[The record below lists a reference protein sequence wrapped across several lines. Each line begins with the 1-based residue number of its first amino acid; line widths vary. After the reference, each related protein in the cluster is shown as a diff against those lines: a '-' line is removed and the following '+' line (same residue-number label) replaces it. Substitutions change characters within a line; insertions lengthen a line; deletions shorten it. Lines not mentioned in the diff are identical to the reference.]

1 MQKDLLGVPISI
13 IDTDEY
19 KELEKREYTIGP
31 DQLLDEI
38 LNKKLFT
45 NAEIMWVLRRMV
57 YFYGRRDA
65 LLKNAPPERLLVN
78 MNNLLRA
85 FYILFDLESPD
96 MDDNIRSYISTRLTD
111 ATWGISQRTREYL
124 YKIN

>member
-19 KELEKREYTIGP
+19 KELEKLEYSLGP

-38 LNKKLFT
+38 LAKKLFS

-65 LLKNAPPERLLVN
+65 LLKKAPPERLLMN

-85 FYILFDLESPD
+85 FYILFDLENPE

-111 ATWGISQRTREYL
+111 ATWGISERTREYL
-124 YKIN
+124 YKVN

>member
-13 IDTDEY
+13 IDTEEY
-19 KELEKREYTIGP
+19 KELEKREYAIGP
-31 DQLLDEI
+31 DLLLDEI
-38 LNKKLFT
+38 LTKKLFT